1 MKHLLWVFLAIYLPL
16 SAQQTAI
23 DLDLQKPYKMG
34 QDFFEQSLYGPGR
47 WQQSQYIHLVH
58 PATEDDFA
66 NLKDDAAAM
75 YAISGLRADMMSG
88 ENEVVTFIH
97 DKYPDPVTTP
107 AILELGSYYYNKK
120 WYKKCIETYDMVD
133 LQSLSEY
140 DMSEAALK
148 KGYAHFVSKEFD
160 DAKKVFALSKDK
172 QNEFYYPTNYYYG
185 MCEYFTNN
193 YKAAINYFDKVKN
206 NSVYKSYVPYYLTQI
221 YFSQKQYDEVISYGE
236 QSLKD
241 PELRNRKEIRQL
253 LGQSYFNQDKY
264 EKALPHLEYYETN
277 TDKLTTEEFY
287 QLAFTQ
293 YQLKKYSDAIKNFK
307 ELSLLDQK
315 IGQVSNYYL
324 ADCYYRTGDL
334 LSARTAFKKVSQM
347 DFDKGMQEE
356 SLFNYGKL
364 SAESGYERESIN
376 TLLKINTS
384 SKFHTKAQD
393 IIGQLLENTSDYATG
408 LQIIEEMPSIGEK
421 MKTIYQSL
429 ALKYGIQLY
438 QNQDKDAALTQ
449 FAKASKYQSSRIT
462 AAQGTYWTGM
472 IQHEKGD
479 FKQSQAILSKYFAL
493 SEGITWMPDESTQ
506 AMAYYTQGYNHLQQ
520 KDYGK
525 AEKEFKSALE
535 LFSKNAAKFKNKTIT
550 EKVWPDAMVRT
561 GDCLF
566 KYRSYQEAMKYY
578 NQAIQKKQGS
588 YVYAMYQKGMIEG
601 LTEEPYEKIQTM
613 RDIKVKYPDS
623 EYADDALLQL
633 GDTYFEVEN
642 VENAYQSYSDLVTKY
657 KNSPLVNNAHLKL
670 GLIAYNKGDMNRAIT
685 HYKSVFANN
694 PNAKESE
701 SALLGLQEIYI
712 NDLGK
717 SEEYVAYVSSLPGYK
732 ISDAA
737 ADSLAYMVG
746 ALRYNEGAYDKA
758 VMGFNNYLDKYPAGA
773 NRIKAIYY
781 RAESNTLLKKY
792 EDALADYEK
801 LAKAGNSEFY
811 IPSLRKSALIAYNY
825 TQNFEKAYLYYDL
838 YYQNNNDEDEK
849 YKAALGALRS
859 AFRNSNTEAVKK
871 YGNIVT
877 SNKKANTEEQATASY
892 YLGKVYYR
900 ENNLSSAL
908 VAFTKVS
915 EKSDNNQ
922 AAESRYLIAEIL
934 YKQNKKQE
942 AEDQCNAANEANAAY
957 PFWIAKSLIL
967 LSDIYVDRSDL
978 FNARAALEA
987 VIENFPDDKELIT
1000 QAKDKLKAV
1009 EQFEKQKSRIKPS
1022 APTNNLLEL
1031 TPANGPK

>member
-1 MKHLLWVFLAIYLPL
+1 MKHLLWVIMAL
-16 SAQQTAI
+16 SFQVNAQQTASQV
-23 DLDLQKPYKMG
+23 DLQKTYKLG
-34 QDFFEQSLYGPGR
+34 QDFFDQNLYGPSR
-47 WQQSQYIHLVH
+47 WQHSQYIHLVH
-58 PATEDDFA
+58 PATEDDFV

-75 YAISGLRADMMSG
+75 YAISGLRSDMMSG
-88 ENEVVTFIH
+88 ENEVVSFIH
-97 DKYPDPVTTP
+97 AQYPDPVTTP

-133 LQSLSEY
+133 LKTLAEY

-148 KGYAHFVSKEFD
+148 KGYAHFVSKEFAL
-160 DAKKVFALSKDK
+160 AKQVFSLSKDK
-172 QNEFYYPTNYYYG
+172 QNEYYYPVNYYYG

-193 YKAAINYFDKVKN
+193 YTAAVSYFEKVKN
-206 NSVYKSYVPYYLTQI
+206 NTVYKSYVPYYLTQI
-221 YFSQKQYDEVISYGE
+221 YFSQNQYDEVIAYSE
-236 QSLKD
+236 KSLKD
-241 PELRNRKEIRQL
+241 PELRNRTEIRQL
-253 LGQSYFNQDKY
+253 AGQSYFKKGQYD
-264 EKALPHLEYYETN
+264 KALPHLEYYESQTE
-277 TDKLTTEEFY
+277 KLTTEEFY

-293 YQLKKYSDAIKNFK
+293 YQLKKYDAAIKNFK
-307 ELSLLDQK
+307 ELNLLDNK

-334 LSARTAFKKVSQM
+334 ISARTAFKKVSQM
-347 DFDKGMQEE
+347 EYDKEMQEE

-364 SAESGYERESIN
+364 SAESGFEREAIN
-376 TLLKINTS
+376 TLLKIN
-384 SKFHTKAQD
+384 KNGKYHPKAQD

-408 LQIIEEMPSIGEK
+408 LQIIEEMLSLGEK
-421 MKTIYQSL
+421 MKITYQSL

-438 QNQDKDAALTQ
+438 NNQDKESALIQ
-449 FAKASKYQSSRIT
+449 FAKAAQYQSSRIT
-462 AAQGTYWTGM
+462 AAQGTYWTAM

-479 FKQSQAILSKYFAL
+479 FKQSISTLEKYFKL

-520 KDYGK
+520 KDYSK
-525 AEKEFKSALE
+525 AEKEFIASLE
-535 LFSKNAAKFKNKTIT
+535 LFNKNASKIKNKTVT

-566 KYRSYQEAMKYY
+566 KYRNYQEAMKFYD
-578 NQAIQKKQGS
+578 QAIQKKQGS

-601 LTEEPYEKIQTM
+601 LTGEPYEKILTM
-613 RDIKVKYPDS
+613 RDIKVKYPES

-657 KNSPLVNNAHLKL
+657 KNSPLVNSAHLKL
-670 GLIAYNKGDMNRAIT
+670 GLLAYNKGDMNRAIT
-685 HYKSVFANN
+685 HYKAIFANN

-717 SEEYVAYVSSLPGYK
+717 SEEYVAFVSGLPGYK
-732 ISDAA
+732 ITDSA

-746 ALRYNEGAYDKA
+746 ALRYNEGSYDKA
-758 VMGFNNYLDKYPAGA
+758 ILGFNNYLDKYPAGA

-781 RAESNTLLKKY
+781 RAESNTLLKRY
-792 EDALADYEK
+792 EDALSDYER
-801 LAKAGNSEFY
+801 LANSGNSEFY
-811 IPSLRKSALIAYNY
+811 IPALRKSALIAYNY

-838 YYQNNNDEDEK
+838 YYQNINDEDEK
-849 YKAALGALRS
+849 FKAALGAMRS
-859 AFRNSNTEAVKK
+859 AFRNSNAAAVKN
-871 YGNIVT
+871 YGNIVST
-877 SNKKANTEEQATASY
+877 HKKANAEEQATASY
-892 YLGKVYYR
+892 YLGKVHYR
-900 ENNLSSAL
+900 ENNLPSAL

-915 EKSDNNQ
+915 EKSENNQ

-934 YKQNKKQE
+934 YKQDKKKE
-942 AEDQCNAANEANAAY
+942 AEDQCNAANDANTAY

-987 VIENFPDDKELIT
+987 VVENFPEDKDLLTI
-1000 QAKDKLKAV
+1000 ANDKLKV
-1009 EQFEKQKSRIKPS
+1009 IEQLEKQKSRIKPS
-1022 APTNNLLEL
+1022 APTQNLLEL
-1031 TPANGPK
+1031 QSGKGN